1 MKNAVYNQIHIK
13 KCMNKLRRL
22 KLRHLET
29 FVEVA
34 RQSSISRA
42 ARVLNSSQPAV
53 SRTIRE
59 LETIVGR
66 PLVEKD
72 GRGIRISHYGEIFL
86 RHAGSSLAAAR
97 NGLTAVSALTMTD
110 GPPVRIGALPT
121 VSATIVPAA
130 VGKYLDAGMRSRL
143 LIVTGENR
151 VLLNQLRNGELDLV
165 MGRLP
170 APESMQGLSFEPLY
184 KEEVVFAI
192 RAGHPLHG
200 QSRISI
206 AALDDYPVLVPSEA
220 SIIRPFVDRLFIEQG
235 ITEPRHIIE
244 TVSDSFG
251 RAFLRGGDAIW
262 IISRGVVAAELASGE
277 FAALPLDT
285 SSTLGSVGLNIR
297 TGGELSPAAQFLAE
311 LLRAEADAVTSR
323 SSRALTAAKQPD

>member
-1 MKNAVYNQIHIK
+1 MKNAIYNKNHIEK
-13 KCMNKLRRL
+13 HMNNLRRL

-42 ARVLNSSQPAV
+42 ASVLHLSQPAV
-53 SRTIRE
+53 TRTIRE
-59 LETIVGR
+59 LESIIGK

-97 NGLTAVSALTMTD
+97 NGLNAVSALTMND

-130 VGKYLDAGMRSRL
+130 VAKYLDAGMRSRL

-170 APESMQGLSFEPLY
+170 APESMQGLIFEPLY
-184 KEEVVFAI
+184 KEEVVFAV
-192 RAGHPLHG
+192 RAGHPLTG
-200 QSRISI
+200 QSQMSI
-206 AALDDYPVLVPSEA
+206 AALNDYPVLVPSQA

-235 ITEPRHIIE
+235 ITEPRHIVE

-251 RAFLRGGDAIW
+251 RAFLHGRNAIW

-277 FAALPLDT
+277 FDILPIDT

-297 TGGELSPAAQFLAE
+297 ADGDLSSAAEFLAD
-311 LLRAEADAVTSR
+311 LLRAEAG
-323 SSRALTAAKQPD
+323 AASQ